1 MRIRWDV
8 RSGVAIDNGR
18 SNRLAQVSLSRRC
31 EAESVPCGSMHQAER
46 FHLRTE
52 GRVLRAG
59 VSTAIKE
66 FRDAAIVT

>member
-1 MRIRWDV
+1 
-8 RSGVAIDNGR
+8 
-18 SNRLAQVSLSRRC
+18 
-31 EAESVPCGSMHQAER
+31 MHQAEG